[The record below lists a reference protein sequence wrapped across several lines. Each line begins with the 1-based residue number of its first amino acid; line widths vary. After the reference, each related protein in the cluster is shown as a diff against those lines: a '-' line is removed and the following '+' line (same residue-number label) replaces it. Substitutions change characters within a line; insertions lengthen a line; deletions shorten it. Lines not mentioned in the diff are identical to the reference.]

1 MGKMLR
7 MCLNWKVIAALAG
20 VGALVWLVAPNLL
33 AAAVPLLVVAI
44 CPLSMVLMMGAMSRR
59 PSSIETDGTVREGPD
74 RLGAL
79 VQEREEIDRQIAQL
93 KLSPKPSVVDDAP
106 KSLDER

>member
-7 MCLNWKVIAALAG
+7 MCLNWKVIAALSG
-20 VGALVWLVAPNLL
+20 VGALVWLAAPNLL
-33 AAAVPLLVVAI
+33 AAAVPFLLVAA
-44 CPLSMVLMMGAMSRR
+44 CPLSMVLIMGTMGR
-59 PSSIETDGTVREGPD
+59 PRSLQADATGPEGTD

-93 KLSPKPSVVDDAP
+93 KLSAEPDVVDGVP
-106 KSLDER
+106 TSLDER